1 VSKRFTFPLA
11 RVLRHRQRLEDAR
24 ALAVRQAI
32 EQHEAARTRQA
43 TIEHAAETARSA
55 LTQDCATTG
64 MTGAWIRLHADGVS
78 DLHGR
83 ARAAAILPN
92 AEAARVEE
100 RRAEL
105 VDAARA
111 RKALERLEELQR
123 SAWQADVL
131 RTDQRTTDDIATTR
145 HRRNG

>member
-11 RVLRHRQRLEDAR
+11 RVLKHRRRIEDAR
-24 ALAVRQAI
+24 ALAVKQAI
-32 EQHEAARTRQA
+32 ERHESARIRQVAIEQTAALAREDLTHR
-43 TIEHAAETARSA
+43 AAAG
-55 LTQDCATTG
+55 L
-64 MTGAWIRLHADGVS
+64 TGAWLRLHADGVG

-83 ARAAAILPN
+83 ARAAAILTS

-111 RKALERLEELQR
+111 RRALERLEELQR
-123 SAWQADVL
+123 EAWKADAL
-131 RTDQRTTDDIATTR
+131 RADQRVTDDIATTR
-145 HRRNG
+145 HGRTS